1 MQGTERFYFGAKT
14 MHDLRNYPEVLAAMA
29 GFEQQHTALV
39 DLCIQIQQ
47 IAAPTDGE
55 ERRAT
60 WIEQYFQKLQLTDI
74 SIDARHNVYAR
85 LPGRCTRPA
94 LLISAHT
101 DTVFPVET
109 DLTVRVHEAEDR
121 IYGPGLGDNSAGVA
135 GMLLLAATLRRLPPP
150 VDIWFVAN
158 TGEEGLGDL
167 RGMRAAVERL
177 APQIGACIVLEG
189 MGLKRVVHRGLGSRR
204 YRITVRA
211 PGGHSWSDFG
221 TASALHVL
229 ALLASELVQ
238 MQPAPEPRTTFNI
251 GRMSGG
257 TSVNTIA
264 QTAWLELD
272 LRSEGQPA
280 LQQMIDQT
288 LAIVARYQSGLW
300 QQRGVQVEA
309 TIIGDR
315 PSGAIADDHPLVKAT
330 FRSLAYHGVIGNPQL
345 RISSTDANIPLSRNI
360 PAVCIGLTEGGNA
373 HRLEEWISP
382 ALLPTGMKHLL
393 GTAWWSA
400 LWLAG
405 ETV

>member
-1 MQGTERFYFGAKT
+1 
-14 MHDLRNYPEVLAAMA
+14 MHELKNCPEVLAAMA
-29 GFEQQHTALV
+29 AFEQQQAALV

-47 IAAPTDGE
+47 IAAPTDDE
-55 ERRAT
+55 ARRAA
-60 WIEQYFQKLQLTDI
+60 WVERYFQELRLADI
-74 SIDARHNVYAR
+74 SVDARYNVYGR
-85 LPGRCTRPA
+85 LPGRRPHSA
-94 LLISAHT
+94 LMVSAHT
-101 DTVFPVET
+101 DTVFPLET

-135 GMLLLAATLRRLPPP
+135 GMLLLATTLRRLPIPP
-150 VDIWFVAN
+150 TDIWFVAN

-167 RGMRAAVERL
+167 QGMRAAVERL

-189 MGLKRVVHRGLGSRR
+189 MGLKRVVHRALGSRR

-238 MQPAPEPRTTFNI
+238 MQTATEPRTTFNI

-272 LRSEGQPA
+272 LRSEGQSA
-280 LQQMIDQT
+280 LQQLVDQAM
-288 LAIVARYQSGLW
+288 AIVLRYQSGLW
-300 QQRGVQVEA
+300 QQRGVYVEA

-315 PSGAIADDHPLVKAT
+315 PGGAIADEHPLVKAT
-330 FRSLAYHGVIGNPQL
+330 FRSLAYHGVNGNPQL

-360 PAVCIGLTEGGNA
+360 PAVCIGITEGGNA
-373 HRLEEWISP
+373 HRVEEWITPS
-382 ALLPTGMKHLL
+382 LLTTGMKHLL
-393 GTAWWSA
+393 GTTWWSA

-405 ETV
+405 EVQ

>member
-1 MQGTERFYFGAKT
+1 
-14 MHDLRNYPEVLAAMA
+14 MHELKQYPEVLAALA
-29 GFEQQHTALV
+29 AFEQQHTALV
-39 DLCIQIQQ
+39 DLCIAIQQ

-55 ERRAT
+55 ERRAA
-60 WIEQYFQKLQLTDI
+60 WIEHYFQGLRLADI

-85 LPGRCTRPA
+85 LPGQRTRPA
-94 LLISAHT
+94 LMVSAHT
-101 DTVFPVET
+101 DTVFPLET
-109 DLTVRVHEAEDR
+109 DLTVRVHTAEDR

-135 GMLLLAATLRRLPPP
+135 GMLLLAATLRQLPPPP

-189 MGLKRVVHRGLGSRR
+189 MGLKRVVHRALGSRR

-221 TASALHVL
+221 LASALHVL

-238 MQPAPEPRTTFNI
+238 MQPTPEPRTTFNI

-272 LRSEGQPA
+272 LRSEGQSA
-280 LQQMIDQT
+280 LQQIIDQAMT
-288 LAIVARYQSGLW
+288 IVARYQSSAW

-315 PSGAIADDHPLVKAT
+315 PSGAIADEHPLVKAT
-330 FRSLAYHGVIGNPQL
+330 FRSLAYHGLMGNPQL

-360 PAVCIGLTEGGNA
+360 PAVCIGITEGGNA
-373 HRLEEWISP
+373 HRLEEWITPS
-382 ALLPTGMKHLL
+382 LLTTGMKHLL
-393 GTAWWSA
+393 STAWWSA

-405 ETV
+405 EVT

>member
-1 MQGTERFYFGAKT
+1 MHELKT
-14 MHDLRNYPEVLAAMA
+14 YPEVLAAMA
-29 GFEQQHTALV
+29 GFEQQQAALI
-39 DLCIQIQQ
+39 DLCIAIQQ

-55 ERRAT
+55 ERRAA
-60 WIEQYFQKLQLTDI
+60 WIEHYFQGLRLTDI

-85 LPGRCTRPA
+85 LPGQRTRPA
-94 LLISAHT
+94 LMVSAHT
-101 DTVFPVET
+101 DTVFPLET
-109 DLTVRVHEAEDR
+109 DLTVRVHTAEDR

-135 GMLLLAATLRRLPPP
+135 GMLLLAATLRQLPPPP

-189 MGLKRVVHRGLGSRR
+189 MGLKRVVHRALGSRR

-221 TASALHVL
+221 LASALHVL

-238 MQPAPEPRTTFNI
+238 MQPPSDPRTTFNI
-251 GRMSGG
+251 GRMNGG

-272 LRSEGQPA
+272 LRSEGQSA
-280 LQQMIDQT
+280 LQQLIDQALT
-288 LAIVARYQSGLW
+288 IVARYQSSAW
-300 QQRGVQVEA
+300 QQKGVYVEA
-309 TIIGDR
+309 ASIGDR
-315 PSGAIADDHPLVKAT
+315 PSGAIADEHPLVKAT
-330 FRSLAYHGVIGNPQL
+330 FRSLAYHGVMGNTQL

-360 PAVCIGLTEGGNA
+360 PAVCIGITEGGNA
-373 HRLEEWISP
+373 HRVEEWITPS
-382 ALLPTGMKHLL
+382 LLPTGMKHLL
-393 GTAWWSA
+393 GTTWWSA

-405 ETV
+405 EVT